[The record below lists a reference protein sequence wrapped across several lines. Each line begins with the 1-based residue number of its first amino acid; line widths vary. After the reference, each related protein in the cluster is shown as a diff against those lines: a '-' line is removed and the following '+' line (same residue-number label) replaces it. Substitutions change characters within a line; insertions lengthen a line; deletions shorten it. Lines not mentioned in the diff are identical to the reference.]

1 MMLNIIKSKS
11 YEVIRSYEEANSLSG
26 YNSMMLSVLLNK
38 HNVIIKIEGYRKIC
52 SEKPEPYWDIVS
64 IKEGKLEYYH
74 SYSRQNLPEYNS
86 IKANLVLKGDF
97 SMNPELVVHC
107 FINER
112 GMYNENNKGGE

>member
-11 YEVIRSYEEANSLSG
+11 YEVVRTYEEANSLSG
-26 YNSMMLSVLLNK
+26 YNSMMLSVLLNN
-38 HNVIIKIEGYRKIC
+38 HNAIIKIEGFRKIY
-52 SEKPEPYWDIVS
+52 SDKPEPYWDIVS

-74 SYSRQNLPEYNS
+74 SYSRKNLAEYNL

-97 SMNPELVVHC
+97 SMKPELVVHC

-112 GMYNENNKGGE
+112 GMYEENIKGGD